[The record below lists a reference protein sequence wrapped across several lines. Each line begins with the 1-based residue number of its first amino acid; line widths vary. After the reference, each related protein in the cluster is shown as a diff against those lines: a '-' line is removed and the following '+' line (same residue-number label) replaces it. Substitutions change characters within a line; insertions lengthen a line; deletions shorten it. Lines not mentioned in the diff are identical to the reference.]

1 MKTGK
6 CMEMIFD
13 DYSYLVHGDKL
24 PEVEFLPVDKAHAYR
39 IKKGHIVLLSFF
51 IITCKHC
58 KHMLEY
64 LQEEIWP
71 EFQASRRFL
80 MVVGRGHTPKELLDF
95 RDNGNYILPFV
106 ADPERKNYDLFA
118 EKKVPRNYLFS
129 AQGQLI
135 YQTRGFDLD
144 QMSTLRLLLQ
154 DLDEE

>member
-1 MKTGK
+1 
-6 CMEMIFD
+6 MIFD
-13 DYSYLVHGDKL
+13 DYSYLVHGDKM
-24 PEVEFLPVDKAHAYR
+24 PDVDFQQVDIGQPYV
-39 IKKGHIVLLSFF
+39 IKRGHIVLLNFF
-51 IITCKHC
+51 IIPCKHC

-71 EFQASRRFL
+71 YFQESRRIL
-80 MVVGRGHTPKELLDF
+80 LVVGRAHTPEELLEF

-106 ADPERKNYDLFA
+106 ADPERQNYDQFA
-118 EKKVPRNYLFS
+118 EKKVPRNYLFN